1 MFANL
6 KQRREKSRQKYEQ
19 RQELIA
25 SVADLIKHDT
35 DRIIDIAMMAL
46 ETEALSAGITNLS
59 ESHYAAIVGEY
70 SIGAPDRLA
79 SKLSDSTLRL
89 LHQRFMSDSDGINEI
104 VREAKEGAGPND
116 VFYHERLKYPV
127 KTKESRFGTNR
138 TYREAREALGVTD
151 MTTIPLEKQEGV
163 MAVLTVSAF
172 WAERHAENRY
182 KLGLSDYGAQMTPGL
197 AAVIMEMPDRVDDVI
212 SYISDRWFEVED
224 IDKIELQ
231 NIDFMHLREVLLNS
245 SRVLSGGVL

>member
-1 MFANL
+1 MFASL
-6 KQRREKSRQKYEQ
+6 KQRREKSRRKYDQ

-25 SVADLIKHDT
+25 SVAGLIKHDT
-35 DRIIDIAMMAL
+35 DRLIDIQQTTL
-46 ETEALSAGITNLS
+46 ETEALSAGITNLT
-59 ESHYAAIVGEY
+59 ESHYAAIKGTYGVG
-70 SIGAPDRLA
+70 SPDKLV

-89 LHQRFMSDSDGINEI
+89 LHQRFMSDSDGINKL
-104 VREAKEGAGPND
+104 VREARAGAGPND

-197 AAVIMEMPDRVDDVI
+197 AAVIMEMPDRVEDVI
-212 SYISDRWFEVED
+212 SYISERWFEVKD

-245 SRVLSGGVL
+245 SRALSSGVL